1 MANSNQNK
9 NMTSSPE
16 IFADRSGVPAL
27 IANHIIEQIRDGVWK
42 PGDKLPTER
51 QLAAE
56 MGVSRPSLRE
66 ALRALEILGL
76 LRMRQGSGV
85 FVSAFGSEDMLIPLH
100 LFISLEPGSI
110 DALFE
115 ARIALESQVVALA
128 ATKITDEQLVQLRET
143 VIAPPESED
152 EIVIFIE
159 ADLAFHRL
167 ITKVADNVFLARMI
181 KSIEYLGQASRQITG
196 FVPGVMQQSA
206 KDHRLILDALAARDS
221 GKAHAAMTQHLL
233 NVREAYRQQLE
244 PGA

>member
-1 MANSNQNK
+1 MADDSQSK
-9 NMTSSPE
+9 SAASQPK

-27 IANHIIEQIRDGVWK
+27 IANHIIEKIGEGVWK

-85 FVSAFGSEDMLIPLH
+85 FVSTLGSEDMLIPLH
-100 LFISLEPGSI
+100 LFISLEPGSV

-128 ATKITDEQLVQLRET
+128 AAKITDAQLAQLHET
-143 VIAPPESED
+143 VIEPPESEKD
-152 EIVIFIE
+152 IARFID

-167 ITKVADNVFLARMI
+167 ITDVADSVFLGRMI

-206 KDHRLILDALAARDS
+206 IDHRQILDGLAARDPA
-221 GKAHAAMTQHLL
+221 KARDAMTRHLL
-233 NVREAYRQQLE
+233 NVREAYREQLD
-244 PGA
+244 PDA